1 MTRLTLQ
8 QMRKLGLN
16 IPKPSKYG
24 ARKVITDGI
33 TFDSQK
39 EANRYC
45 ELKLMLQA
53 GEIAKLELQPE
64 FILQE
69 GYRGLDG
76 KWVRA
81 IKYRADFRVTYP
93 DGRVVVIDTKGYQT
107 KEYKLKKKLLLA
119 RYPDIDF
126 VEE

>member
-1 MTRLTLQ
+1 MTRLSIKQAKELGIE
-8 QMRKLGLN
+8 MPKSSKYRARKLT
-16 IPKPSKYG
+16 I
-24 ARKVITDGI
+24 DGI

-64 FILQE
+64 FILQK

-119 RYPDIDF
+119 RYPDIYF